1 MPRLY
6 IFFLFLSNRKAL
18 FLGIFLA
25 VLFSLVSPPSGLSVE
40 GWRAIGLSAAALVWF
55 ASKAVPPSTIALM
68 ILVFHVFLGISSY
81 EEIARSFFSESV
93 FFIMGVLMLG
103 VAMIKQRLD
112 RSLARLLT
120 FLARDSRVMLIIYLV
135 FISALT
141 TALMGEYAASALLLP
156 FVLMVI
162 SSEKGLEMRRS
173 RAKPY
178 LLALGFGCIIGGCG
192 ALSGGARNVVI
203 LQFLKEHHGIQI
215 LYGGWIRYTFPL
227 AVLLV
232 IFASF
237 LIYRAFLRKG
247 YLGKKK
253 PLNLDEAEWKKPL
266 SPEDKTAVL
275 IFAVTFFLWLFFSS
289 ELGMGIIALFGATLF
304 MIFGLVKWED
314 YNKGVNWGVVLLYS
328 AVVMLGTSLY
338 ERGAADWLAQ
348 SAIKLAGGKWEA
360 ETLLPWVMVFT
371 VPLLS
376 NLMGAIG
383 VVSIFG
389 PFFLRL
395 ASISGINC
403 AAVGVFLAVASSFA
417 HISYTASP
425 ANSIIYSTGYLRW
438 RDFIKLGWKM
448 TAVSVIV
455 LLFISRYWWSFF

>member
-1 MPRLY
+1 MSRIYGL
-6 IFFLFLSNRKAL
+6 FLFLSNRKAL

-25 VLFSLVSPPSGLSVE
+25 MLFSLISPPSGLSRE
-40 GWRAIGLSAAALVWF
+40 GWHAIGLSAAAVIWF
-55 ASKAVPPSTIALM
+55 ASKAVPPSTIAMM
-68 ILVFHVFLGISSY
+68 ILVFHVILGISSY

-103 VAMIKQRLD
+103 IAMINQRLD
-112 RSLARLLT
+112 RSLAKLLT
-120 FLARDSRVMLIIYLV
+120 FLARDSRVMLIIYIV
-135 FISALT
+135 FFSALT
-141 TALMGEYAASALLLP
+141 TALMGEYVASTLLLP

-162 SSEKGLEMRRS
+162 SSEKGLEIRRS

-203 LQFLKEHHGIQI
+203 LQFLKEHHQIQI

-227 AVLLV
+227 SMLLV

-237 LIYRAFLRKG
+237 LIYRAFFRKG

-266 SPEDKTAVL
+266 SPEDKTAML
-275 IFAVTFFLWLFFSS
+275 IFAVIFFLWLFYSS
-289 ELGMGIIALFGATLF
+289 ELGMGIIALFGAALF

-314 YNKGVNWGVVLLYS
+314 YNKGVNWGVVLLYA

-348 SAIKLAGGKWEA
+348 SAIKFLGGKGSVA
-360 ETLLPWVMVFT
+360 MFLPGIMAVSI
-371 VPLLS
+371 PILS

-395 ASISGINC
+395 ASISGMNC
-403 AAVGVFLAVASSFA
+403 AVAGVFLAVASSFA

-448 TAVSVIV
+448 TVVSVIV